1 MKRSALMAWLFML
14 VGALIYLI
22 GLWRACPLL
31 SGKGYFLGVL
41 ITGMFIIYVYQR
53 ESKRSLMD
61 DRFVS
66 VCQMMALITSGM
78 LLVGLWNA
86 PLSLVERGAY
96 LAAFCLC
103 ISGQYLLI
111 RVTVLTD
118 QPTGIDT
125 LK

>member
-1 MKRSALMAWLFML
+1 MKCSALIAWLFML

-22 GLWRACPLL
+22 GLWQACPLL

-53 ESKRSLMD
+53 ETKRGLID
-61 DRFVS
+61 DRFTS
-66 VCQMMALITSGM
+66 VCQIVALMTSG
-78 LLVGLWNA
+78 LLLLGLWNA

-103 ISGQYLLI
+103 ISGQYLLMQ
-111 RVTVLTD
+111 VAQLAD

-125 LK
+125 L

>member
-1 MKRSALMAWLFML
+1 MKRSVLIAWLFML

-41 ITGMFIIYVYQR
+41 INSMFIIYVYQR
-53 ESKRSLMD
+53 EGRRGLLD
-61 DRFVS
+61 VRFAA
-66 VCQMMALITSGM
+66 VCQMVALMTSGL

-86 PLSLVERGAY
+86 PLSLAERGAY
-96 LAAFCLC
+96 FAAFCLC
-103 ISGQYLLI
+103 ISGQYLLM
-111 RVTVLTD
+111 RVAVLTD

-125 LK
+125 L